1 MHVLS
6 RVQLLHM
13 AEEDDVIG
21 RADDK
26 NHALLRHRDE
36 IDDLEALPDML
47 TLVFEGAC
55 HGVNPKD
62 YIVPL
67 GTLCR
72 YKELLIELLAYEHFK
87 LDALLLIS
95 QKQVCH
101 PGNLEVVPVGAARA
115 HLAPANRWFG
125 HSFTAL
131 GSLASSSRLARVR
144 STSSLRHL
152 LLQKIA
158 ASLRYHS

>member
-47 TLVFEGAC
+47 TLVF
-55 HGVNPKD
+55 
-62 YIVPL
+62 
-67 GTLCR
+67 
-72 YKELLIELLAYEHFK
+72 
-87 LDALLLIS
+87 
-95 QKQVCH
+95 
-101 PGNLEVVPVGAARA
+101 
-115 HLAPANRWFG
+115 
-125 HSFTAL
+125 
-131 GSLASSSRLARVR
+131 
-144 STSSLRHL
+144 
-152 LLQKIA
+152 
-158 ASLRYHS
+158 